1 MIGFGASVF
10 DQLDKASNKNGIYSL
25 EMFVNGKRFYH
36 HHVETFSFA
45 ESKFINLHIDYP
57 HYKKYKRKYQKT
69 YKETA
74 NKLSTYD
81 HLINNGKINIK
92 NGLTYNVEIIAKD
105 YKGNISSLK
114 IPIIGKE
121 SNSVFTQ
128 QKDTTAYKIVAK
140 NFQKFKNKNVT
151 VAFPKNTFYEDLYLD
166 FKVDKG
172 IAKIHTLQFL

>member
-36 HHVETFSFA
+36 HDVETFSFA

-92 NGLTYNVEIIAKD
+92 NGLTIQRRNYCQR
-105 YKGNISSLK
+105 L
-114 IPIIGKE
+114 
-121 SNSVFTQ
+121 
-128 QKDTTAYKIVAK
+128 
-140 NFQKFKNKNVT
+140 
-151 VAFPKNTFYEDLYLD
+151 
-166 FKVDKG
+166 
-172 IAKIHTLQFL
+172 